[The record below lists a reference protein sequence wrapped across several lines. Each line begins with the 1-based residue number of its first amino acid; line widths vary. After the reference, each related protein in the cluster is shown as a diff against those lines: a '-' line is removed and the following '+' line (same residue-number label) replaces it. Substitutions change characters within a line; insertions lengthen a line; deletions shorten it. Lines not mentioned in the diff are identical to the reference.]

1 MLSASVS
8 LVGRLSKGKGIPMN
22 IKMMNC
28 RAALEILVLTGVFSG
43 VIPQLV
49 LAQSPDD
56 IRAVM
61 RVEIEGESP
70 MDMEYSLGQDRMRL
84 DMPQEVS
91 VISTTGASP
100 SMVMV
105 QHAEQRYIEWSP
117 QQLEMMRQMLQ
128 RVPGAGG
135 AEPDIF
141 DPTTM
146 EFEETG
152 QTAQIGNWNAFEVLM
167 HGADGQ
173 EGTLWLSTEAE
184 VGLFELSLRAAE
196 AASMLQ
202 NPMTG
207 GGAGS
212 QQFLQYRSLAEA
224 QGLPDGRVVRIV
236 SSPDDAGGTVTLMG
250 TETGPLPDG
259 TFAPPAGYEPMQM
272 PSIPGFPD

>member
-1 MLSASVS
+1 
-8 LVGRLSKGKGIPMN
+8 
-22 IKMMNC
+22 
-28 RAALEILVLTGVFSG
+28 
-43 VIPQLV
+43 
-49 LAQSPDD
+49 
-56 IRAVM
+56 M

-207 GGAGS
+207 GGGRLTTVLAIPFPRRGARTARRSRGENRVEPGRCRRHSHAHGHRNWTIAG
-212 QQFLQYRSLAEA
+212 RH
-224 QGLPDGRVVRIV
+224 VRA
-236 SSPDDAGGTVTLMG
+236 AGGIRANANALD
-250 TETGPLPDG
+250 PR
-259 TFAPPAGYEPMQM
+259 
-272 PSIPGFPD
+272 IPGLT